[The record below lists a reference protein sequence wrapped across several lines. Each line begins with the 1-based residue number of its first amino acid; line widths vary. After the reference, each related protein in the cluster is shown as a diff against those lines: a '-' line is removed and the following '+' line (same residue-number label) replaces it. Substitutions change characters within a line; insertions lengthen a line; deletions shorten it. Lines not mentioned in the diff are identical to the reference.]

1 MAFLFLTT
9 HRLLARTR
17 SAAYNTQQGAANKNI
32 AQWSQKGGR
41 KRMGRRARNCE
52 RERECASESKDVH
65 WNLTLRMSVV
75 FLIKINKVYSGFYVR
90 RLWRRLLCSLLAL
103 DLNNHPHPPPHPH
116 FG

>member
-1 MAFLFLTT
+1 MPNG
-9 HRLLARTR
+9 HR
-17 SAAYNTQQGAANKNI
+17 
-32 AQWSQKGGR
+32 KGEEKGWDAEQEIVR
-41 KRMGRRARNCE
+41 E